1 MTPFRWIN
9 RITSPYGW
17 RRYTNNAGVTIREH
31 HNGIDVVPTRYPG
44 EAVADDAWDFREVT
58 GGKVVAVSTGW
69 NAGRGT
75 LIKVQTAQGV
85 IEIYQH
91 CAAVYVTVGQQVPQ
105 GTVLGRAGAT
115 GNVTGAHLHFEVQ
128 VNGSPVE
135 PSEWMGLPNA
145 GGTYTGNDTL
155 DKPAEAED
163 YVYGIDVSKY
173 QGRIDWAKVA
183 ASGVKFAILR
193 AGSSTNSGPYID
205 PTFEDN
211 YKGCRENGIAAGAYI
226 FTYAIND
233 AEQDAEL
240 AVFLPALRGKTFEYP
255 VFVDVEDKSLA
266 GIGKAALTRLTK
278 RYMDVISQNGF
289 APGWYSYTNFIN
301 SYLNAAEL
309 ADYPLWVADYRAS
322 LGYSGQY
329 AMWQYTSSG
338 SVPGISGSVDLN
350 RDYHRFCDATTEQP
364 AELDTIQLV
373 TVGPLTAEEAAKVAI
388 LTGKMLLGDDRY
400 RLLQADSDH
409 FVAVMTVSNGDAL
422 QVLQLAQ
429 KEGWADRELYHS
441 RFVG

>member
-1 MTPFRWIN
+1 MTPFKDTN

-17 RRYTNNAGVTIREH
+17 RTYTNNAGVTIREH
-31 HNGIDVVPTRYPG
+31 HNGIDVVPTRYAG
-44 EAVADDAWDFREVT
+44 EDVADDAWDFREVT
-58 GGKVVAVSTGW
+58 GGRVIEVSTGW

-75 LIKVQTAQGV
+75 LIKVQTAPGV
-85 IEIYQH
+85 IEFYQH
-91 CAAVYVTVGQQVPQ
+91 CAAVYVKVGQQVPQ

-145 GGTYTGNDTL
+145 GGTYDGNDTL

-173 QGRIDWAKVA
+173 QGSVDWAKVA
-183 ASGVKFAILR
+183 TSGVKFAILR
-193 AGSSTNSGPYID
+193 AGSSTNSGPYVD

-211 YKGCRENGIAAGAYI
+211 YKGCRENGIAVGAYI
-226 FTYAIND
+226 FTYATSA

-240 AVFLPALRGKTFEYP
+240 TVFLPALRGKTFGYP
-255 VFVDVEDKSLA
+255 VFVDVEDKSLT
-266 GIGKAALTRLTK
+266 GIGKATLTRLAK
-278 RYMDVISQNGF
+278 RYMDIIRQNGF
-289 APGWYSYTNFIN
+289 AAGWYSYTNFIN
-301 SYLNAAEL
+301 NYLNAAEL

-338 SVPGISGSVDLN
+338 SVPGISGAVDLN
-350 RDYHRFCDATTEQP
+350 RDYHRFCDAPTEQP

-373 TVGPLTAEEAAKVAI
+373 TIGPLTAEEAAKVAI
-388 LTGKMLLGDDRY
+388 LTGKMLLGGDRY
-400 RLLQADSDH
+400 RLLPADSDH
-409 FVAVMTVSNGDAL
+409 YVAVMTVSNGDAL

-429 KEGWADRELYHS
+429 KEGWADRKLYHS